1 MAIRDKVTINGKDY
15 LVLREGMTKVV
26 AQRALSWQRK
36 MSPRAIIRK
45 VSRGNYRLLV

>member
-36 MSPRAIIRK
+36 VSSGAIIRK
-45 VSRGNYRLLV
+45 VSRGNYRLLI